1 VIAVKR
7 SIRYFMATACLAW
20 PVSALAQNQPVP
32 SREEAERNAF
42 QTPTTGGS
50 QQGETERS
58 RDKNPLSGSQ
68 GSATNPEA
76 KNITE
81 PTGRPTK
88 PSPNSFDK

>member
-1 VIAVKR
+1 VKR

-20 PVSALAQNQPVP
+20 PVSALAQNQPAP

-42 QTPTTGGS
+42 QTPTTGRS
-50 QQGETERS
+50 QPGETEHS

-68 GSATNPEA
+68 GPATNPEA

-88 PSPNSFDK
+88 PSPNSSDK

>member
-1 VIAVKR
+1 MV
-7 SIRYFMATACLAW
+7 TACLVW
-20 PVSALAQNQPVP
+20 PASGFAQNQLAP
-32 SREEAERNAF
+32 SRENAERNAF

-50 QQGETERS
+50 QQGETERA

-88 PSPNSFDK
+88 PSPNSPDK